1 MELKFAQR
9 GFTLHRMANREQALD
24 FLRERT
30 RDKVVACGGSV
41 TLQQLD
47 VEQALDGVA
56 KELHWHWSTP
66 GQFCQTPA
74 VYLTSANAL
83 AESGEIVNIDGT
95 GNRVSATLF
104 GCEEVYFV
112 CGRNK
117 LAPDLAAAIDRARNI
132 AAPKNAQRLGAA
144 TPCAKEGDRCYGCRI
159 SNPKSICRALVV
171 LEQKPL
177 SVKKMEILLLDEV
190 LGY

>member
-1 MELKFAQR
+1 
-9 GFTLHRMANREQALD
+9 
-24 FLRERT
+24 
-30 RDKVVACGGSV
+30 
-41 TLQQLD
+41 
-47 VEQALDGVA
+47 
-56 KELHWHWSTP
+56 
-66 GQFCQTPA
+66 
-74 VYLTSANAL
+74 
-83 AESGEIVNIDGT
+83 
-95 GNRVSATLF
+95 
-104 GCEEVYFV
+104 
-112 CGRNK
+112 
-117 LAPDLAAAIDRARNI
+117 ARNI